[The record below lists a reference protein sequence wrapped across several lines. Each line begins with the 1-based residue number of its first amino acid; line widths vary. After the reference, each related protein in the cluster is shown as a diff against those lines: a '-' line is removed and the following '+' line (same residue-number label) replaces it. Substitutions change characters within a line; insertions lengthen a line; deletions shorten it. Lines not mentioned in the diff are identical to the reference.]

1 MNAENFFLIFRAD
14 AYENKMH
21 EQKAELDNLMEERQ
35 KLLLIQEQL
44 QKLYEQL
51 PGVRI

>member
-1 MNAENFFLIFRAD
+1 MLLYRAS

-21 EQKAELDNLMEERQ
+21 EQKAELDSLMEERQ

-44 QKLYEQL
+44 QQLYEQL
-51 PGVRI
+51 PGVC